1 MTVYAFYLFDRQGNC
16 LCYREWSRPKL
27 MKDATQDQ
35 KNTFGLL
42 FALKNFCQ
50 KLSPTQPGGIVKNY
64 STDVYSLHYF
74 ESLTGLRFVLL
85 TSRGSRDLSGV
96 LRDIYLNVYVD
107 TVIRNPLYV
116 PGKSIQSQLFLS
128 KLDSSIKALACFQ
141 DNESRK

>member
-1 MTVYAFYLFDRQGNC
+1 LSKIISYPTVSIC
-16 LCYREWSRPKL
+16 
-27 MKDATQDQ
+27 
-35 KNTFGLL
+35 GLAW
-42 FALKNFCQ
+42 FAASL
-50 KLSPTQPGGIVKNY
+50 LILVRGGIVKNY

-85 TSRGSRDLSGV
+85 TSRGSGDLSGV

>member
-1 MTVYAFYLFDRQGNC
+1 
-16 LCYREWSRPKL
+16 

-85 TSRGSRDLSGV
+85 TSRGSGDLSGV